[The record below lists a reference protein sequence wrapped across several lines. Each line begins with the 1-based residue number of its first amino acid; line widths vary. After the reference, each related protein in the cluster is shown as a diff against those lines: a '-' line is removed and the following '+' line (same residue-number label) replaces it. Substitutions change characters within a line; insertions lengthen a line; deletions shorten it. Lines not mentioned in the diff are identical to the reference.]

1 MPQMT
6 PASWL
11 ALLERLLAAQQMDI
25 QLPERYYAGDHR
37 LTFVTRKFRTAF
49 GSLFQSLADNWCRTV
64 VDAPVERMRIEGFRF
79 GDSKDADK
87 EAWEIWQ
94 ANNLD
99 AGSVMLHTEAV
110 KDGCAYILVAPP
122 TAPDDYPKITVEH
135 PSQMVVATAPG
146 NRRHR
151 LAALKRW
158 RDEADFDWAI
168 LYLPDQIIWWRSQR
182 KAQQSG
188 GRPDW
193 QRVDELSGRNDTG
206 VVPAFPVENNPTM
219 LGGGQSDLAPVIP
232 MQDVINK
239 LWADLLIASEYTAHP
254 QRYATGI
261 EVPTLE
267 NGEPDPAFEIKTA
280 MTRLLVSEEENAKF
294 GQLDGADLKAYID
307 PIREALNHL
316 AAQSRTPPHY
326 LLGEIVNASGD
337 ALKAA
342 ETGLTARV
350 RRKIVD
356 FSEPWEDAMR
366 LAFKMA
372 GKDEQASSLNAETIW
387 ADPEYRSQGE
397 LVDSLTK
404 LSTIGVPNEVLWERA
419 GFTPKEIERM
429 RTQQDA
435 DAFLSQALQPPI
447 QAPVARNGNGAGAP
461 AVA

>member
-1 MPQMT
+1 MT

-11 ALLERLLAAQQMDI
+11 ALLERLLALQQLNI
-25 QLPERYYAGDHR
+25 ELPERYYAGDHR
-37 LTFVTRKFRTAF
+37 LTFVTRKFRSAF
-49 GSLFQSLADNWCRTV
+49 GSLFQALADNWCRTV

-79 GDSKDADK
+79 GENTDADK
-87 EAWEIWQ
+87 EAWELWQ

-99 AGSVMLHTEAV
+99 AASVMLHTEAV
-110 KDGCAYILVAPP
+110 KDGCAFILVAPP
-122 TAPDDYPKITVEH
+122 TNGDYAKITVEH
-135 PSQMVVATAPG
+135 PSQMVVVTEAG
-146 NRRHR
+146 NRRNR

-158 RDEADFDWAI
+158 RDEADYDWAV
-168 LYLPDQIIWWRSQR
+168 LYLPDQIVWWRSQG
-182 KAQQSG
+182 KASQSG
-188 GRPDW
+188 GRPNW
-193 QRVDELSGRNDTG
+193 QRDDSKSGGNPAG
-206 VVPAFPVENNPTM
+206 VVPVFCVENNPTM

-254 QRYATGI
+254 QRYATGV
-261 EVPTLE
+261 EVPTDDTGQPLA
-267 NGEPDPAFEIKTA
+267 DFEIKTA
-280 MTRLLVSEEENAKF
+280 MTRLLVSEEEGARF

-326 LLGEIVNASGD
+326 LLGSIINSSGD

-350 RRKIVD
+350 RRKIID

-366 LAFKMA
+366 LAFRLQ
-372 GKDEQASSLNAETIW
+372 GQNEQADALGAETIW

-404 LSTIGVPNEVLWERA
+404 LSTLGVPNEILWERA
-419 GFTPKEIERM
+419 GFTPQEIERM
-429 RTQQDA
+429 RGQQDA
-435 DAFLSQALQPPI
+435 DAFLAQALAPP
-447 QAPVARNGNGAGAP
+447 PMPMNGNAGTP